1 MNRKIVRRRN
11 PVLLFWAVA
20 ALLSGTAFAGELDL
34 AGRTTEAPGLLRLH
48 GSVGDGALGVPVAGG
63 ADCDGDG
70 HQDVAMASMLASPGG
85 INRAGIVYLLFGD
98 SALSGSFD
106 TAVASPRLLQ
116 LHGSVA
122 QETAGSE
129 IWIADVT
136 GDGLGDLLVGRQN
149 FGAGT
154 DRSGT
159 GALSIVSGGPALR
172 RHAAT
177 ETPLQLDAPPP
188 EAAVLTIV
196 GAQPFGR
203 FGIWMRAGDID
214 GDGTADIVVGADQ
227 EQHVGARHSGA
238 IYVIRGGSHLAAG
251 GVVDLA
257 APAGSALDG
266 NVLRITPPPGATEFH
281 SGATCQIADL
291 DGNGRG
297 EVLFAAALNRAG
309 ATVPALGAS
318 GANAHGIGGSPHGT
332 VFILWDDNFPGGD
345 WAGNA
350 GFRFDLSPGTRS
362 EIHGATGNETFGEEI
377 LGGLDFDGDLRAD
390 LFVGDIVGDLSPAS
404 DRDASG
410 AGNVFYDAAMLRG
423 RTVRMNEP
431 PVDLAITT
439 FLGANRGDIAAD
451 TGAQGD
457 FDGDGRSDLAFSAP
471 HHAPLG
477 RTAAGALYVFFGQS
491 GRWPALIDL
500 RQPLD
505 GAGVRGA
512 VVLGARGSA
521 GADSGDTLAYSAATS
536 DYDGDGR
543 VDLVINEMEGNG
555 LAPAAVDDGNLLLV
569 SGALLAGQEPW
580 ATCPPVA
587 RTGCRPTLPGRSL
600 VNYRISSSPDQA
612 RLDWRWTRGAATTR
626 ADLGDPIADA
636 TDYSLC
642 LYDSGASAQPLAS
655 LHLPAA
661 AACAGGDCWRHAGT
675 RGLRF
680 LRDRD
685 APDAIQ
691 RAKLRS
697 GDDGRAAIDLR
708 ARGSDA
714 VLPPA
719 LTLPFTVQ
727 LLRNDTRGAI
737 CWETRFLEA
746 VHQLPDRFVARGP

>member
-1 MNRKIVRRRN
+1 MNRKSLRRRN
-11 PVLLFWAVA
+11 L
-20 ALLSGTAFAGELDL
+20 ALLVWAAAAGTGTAFAGDLDL

-70 HQDVAMASMLASPGG
+70 HQDVAMASMLANPGG
-85 INRAGIVYLLFGD
+85 TTRAGIVYLLFGD
-98 SALSGSFD
+98 SVLSGTFD
-106 TAVASPRLLQ
+106 TATASPRLLQ

-129 IWIADVT
+129 IWIDDVT

-149 FGAGT
+149 FGT
-154 DRSGT
+154 SSERSGT

-172 RHAAT
+172 NHAAT

-188 EAAVLTIV
+188 EVAVLTIV

-227 EQHVGARHSGA
+227 EQHDGARHSGA
-238 IYVIRGGSHLAAG
+238 IYVIRGGPHLAAG

-257 APAGSALDG
+257 APTGSVVDG
-266 NVLRITPPPGATEFH
+266 HLLRITPPLGSTEFH

-309 ATVPALGAS
+309 ATVPALGAT

-332 VFILWDDNFPGGD
+332 VYILWDDNFPGSVWTAD
-345 WAGNA
+345 A
-350 GFRFDLSPGTRS
+350 GFRFDLAPGSRS

-377 LGGLDFDGDLRAD
+377 LGGLDFDGDQRAD
-390 LFVGDIVGDLSPAS
+390 LFVGDIAGDLSQAG
-404 DRDASG
+404 DRDTSG
-410 AGNVFYDAAMLRG
+410 AGNVFYDAARLRG
-423 RTVRMNEP
+423 QTIRMNEP
-431 PVDLAITT
+431 PVDLGITT
-439 FLGANRGDIAAD
+439 FLGAERGDIAAD

-477 RTAAGALYVFFGQS
+477 RTSAGVLYVFFGQS
-491 GRWPALIDL
+491 GRWPARIDL
-500 RQPLD
+500 RDPLD
-505 GAGVRGA
+505 ESGVRGA
-512 VVLGARGSA
+512 VVLGAQASA
-521 GADSGDTLAYSAATS
+521 GADTGDTLAYSAATS

-555 LAPAAVDDGNLLLV
+555 LTPAAVDDGNLLLV
-569 SGALLAGQEPW
+569 SGALVAGQEPW

-587 RTGCRPTLPGRSL
+587 RTGCRQTLPRRSL
-600 VNYRISSSPDQA
+600 LSYRVGSSPEQA

-626 ADLGDPIADA
+626 ADLGDPIAGA

-642 LYDSGASAQPLAS
+642 LYDSGVGVQPLAN

-675 RGLRF
+675 RGLRY
-680 LRDRD
+680 LQERD
-685 APDAIQ
+685 APEAIQ

-708 ARGSDA
+708 ARGSGA

-746 VHQLPDRFVARGP
+746 LHQRPDRFVARGP